1 MKKRAFLVPVA
12 AAVAG
17 LLGSE
22 VAASAAAIEPAD
34 TPDSGAALPGDI
46 AQSTA
51 DPTSPHSFTVASPG
65 GRLDA
70 FVLSR
75 GPGEFVFV
83 DHQSHASHH
92 SHHSH
97 KSHSSHTSGT

>member
-17 LLGSE
+17 LLGS
-22 VAASAAAIEPAD
+22 SAATPATAVEPTD
-34 TPDSGAALPGDI
+34 SPNSGAALPG
-46 AQSTA
+46 ATV
-51 DPTSPHSFTVASPG
+51 DPAAPHTFTVASPG

-75 GPGEFVFV
+75 GPGEVLFA

-97 KSHSSHTSGT
+97 KSHHSHTSGT